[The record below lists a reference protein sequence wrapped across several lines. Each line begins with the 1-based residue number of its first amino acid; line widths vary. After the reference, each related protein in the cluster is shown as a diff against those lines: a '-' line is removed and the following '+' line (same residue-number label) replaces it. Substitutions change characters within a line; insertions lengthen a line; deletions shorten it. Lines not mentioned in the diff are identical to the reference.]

1 MVYRNVL
8 FKGMKKLFQK
18 DFDAR
23 IEFIEL
29 EEADGQTVF
38 VTRYSVM
45 KFREHVATSGSGPI
59 PPKS

>member
-1 MVYRNVL
+1 
-8 FKGMKKLFQK
+8 MKKLFQK